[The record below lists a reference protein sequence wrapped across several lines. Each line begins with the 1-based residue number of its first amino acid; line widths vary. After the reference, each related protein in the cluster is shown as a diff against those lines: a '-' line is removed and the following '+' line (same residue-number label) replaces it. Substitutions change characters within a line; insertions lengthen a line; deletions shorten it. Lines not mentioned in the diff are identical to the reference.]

1 MEASPVPSL
10 AETIPMLEFE
20 GMLRRNQALQ
30 ELLELARTVVADGV
44 ITKIEAEAFRH
55 WVDTHPDMSGVW
67 PVGTVT
73 RALKRVFADGELSER
88 EELLEDVAG
97 KGEDANPEDWGKLQR
112 TDE

>member
-1 MEASPVPSL
+1 
-10 AETIPMLEFE
+10 MLEFE

-30 ELLELARTVVADGV
+30 DLLELARTVVADGV
-44 ITKIEAEAFRH
+44 ITKIDAEAFRY

-88 EELLEDVAG
+88 EREELLELLELLEDVAG
-97 KGEDANPEDWGKLQR
+97 KGEGANPEDWGKLQR